1 MRASTPRT
9 SSSCARLPG
18 RLLAPRSCS
27 TDRCPRGCEQKQFA
41 WLYTVYSI
49 PNTVLP
55 FLGGFF
61 VDKMSA
67 RLMNIVFCGCILV
80 GQFIFAVGVF
90 AGSFPIMI
98 AGRVVFGLGG
108 GDEGPEEADEGP
120 DEGDERESEHVA
132 GADLHH
138 GKINC
143 AFAC

>member
-1 MRASTPRT
+1 M
-9 SSSCARLPG
+9 
-18 RLLAPRSCS
+18 
-27 TDRCPRGCEQKQFA
+27 
-41 WLYTVYSI
+41 
-49 PNTVLP
+49 LP

-108 GDEGPEEADEGP
+108 ESLCVGQSALVQQWFCESLNDHTPADGGSIQARAP
-120 DEGDERESEHVA
+120 SLPRITLVTA
-132 GADLHH
+132 A
-138 GKINC
+138 
-143 AFAC
+143 